1 MRSATSATSATV
13 TITGVRLLLAEQL
26 MLLAFQDAGGRPVQR
41 ARSYLRVGLPGAVLA
56 EIALR
61 HSVVIEESP
70 SAVAVIRR
78 AVPIGQ
84 AVAAR
89 VDQGGRSGM

>member
-70 SAVAVIRR
+70 SAVAVIR